1 MALPFVCFIALN
13 LVSPGY
19 TKPLLENEI
28 GRKMIYGTVVSLA
41 IGLFLIRRII
51 RIKV

>member
-13 LVSPGY
+13 VVSPGY
-19 TKPLLENEI
+19 TKPLFENEI
-28 GRKMIYGTVVSLA
+28 GRRMVYGTILSLA